1 MRRAVAVVLF
11 LVGLSLFVW
20 GAVFKQRQISL
31 PGFRSMEE
39 VLPVDER
46 TLNELMSREALAE
59 APTGL
64 LRLSPGTVRR
74 LPAERSADS
83 KAVRDAAESTGGACA
98 T

>member
-1 MRRAVAVVLF
+1 MRRAAAVVLF
-11 LVGLSLFVW
+11 LVGLSVFIW
-20 GAVFKQRQISL
+20 GAVLKQRPLSL

-59 APTGL
+59 APMGL
-64 LRLSPGTVRR
+64 LRLSPGVVRR
-74 LPAERSADS
+74 LATEHPANS
-83 KAVRDAAESTGGACA
+83 KAVKDAADSTGGACP

>member
-1 MRRAVAVVLF
+1 MRRLVAVMLF

-20 GAVFKQRQISL
+20 GAVFKQRPLSL

-39 VLPVDER
+39 VLPVNER

-64 LRLSPGTVRR
+64 LRLSSGVVRR
-74 LPAERSADS
+74 LSTERPADS
-83 KAVRDAAESTGGACA
+83 AAVKNAAESTGGACP